1 MVLCTIFKGSQTVQ
15 KLLST
20 RFTTLNF
27 SEELPEPV
35 TSKPISLASWRRMKF
50 CITVCC
56 TAFLG
61 KLCYPPV
68 PVNMFFIFFSGVLPV
83 PVSRKDSIHP
93 SQELEGR
100 NFVLWYFVPCFG
112 PYAFPCFLSTK
123 FSNFLS
129 PDGARPATV
138 SPSHWHTPDKS
149 PVHRHDATCRPASL
163 SGPPQRLASAHG
175 SGGAWQASAVS
186 CNRSDGPTLG
196 ILLQRFSRS
205 AAPVADNGAVPA
217 SSAHCR

>member
-1 MVLCTIFKGSQTVQ
+1 MALGRLPCLRLFKYQITVLNTTKKEKRKINQELCRLRSEFHIMVLCTIFKGSQTVQ

-35 TSKPISLASWRRMKF
+35 TSKPISLASWRRMRF

-123 FSNFLS
+123 FSNFFSLRTEH
-129 PDGARPATV
+129 ARQ
-138 SPSHWHTPDKS
+138 
-149 PVHRHDATCRPASL
+149 RSL
-163 SGPPQRLASAHG
+163 RAIGIRRIRALYTDMMRRAG
-175 SGGAWQASAVS
+175 RQA
-186 CNRSDGPTLG
+186 
-196 ILLQRFSRS
+196 
-205 AAPVADNGAVPA
+205 
-217 SSAHCR
+217 

>member
-1 MVLCTIFKGSQTVQ
+1 MALGRLPCLRLFKYQITVLNTTKKEKRKINQELCRLRSEFHIMVLCTIFKGSQTVQ

-68 PVNMFFIFFSGVLPV
+68 PVNKFFIFFSQECFQFQFPGRIPSTRLRSWKEEISYYGISYRVLDPMPS
-83 PVSRKDSIHP
+83 PVSC
-93 SQELEGR
+93 QL
-100 NFVLWYFVPCFG
+100 NFQIF
-112 PYAFPCFLSTK
+112 
-123 FSNFLS
+123 
-129 PDGARPATV
+129 
-138 SPSHWHTPDKS
+138 
-149 PVHRHDATCRPASL
+149 SL
-163 SGPPQRLASAHG
+163 SGRSTPGNGLSEPLAHAG
-175 SGGAWQASAVS
+175 
-186 CNRSDGPTLG
+186 
-196 ILLQRFSRS
+196 
-205 AAPVADNGAVPA
+205 
-217 SSAHCR
+217 